1 MSEEIGDGVDG
12 ELNLQSLNEGPTL
25 EDNTA
30 DQAAVSF
37 RITLSRKQACSM
49 YKSHTSNVQP
59 WTSAIEIHNDCTC
72 RRSWCALSHA
82 IQLPNQSP

>member
-37 RITLSRKQACSM
+37 RMTIDR
-49 YKSHTSNVQP
+49 
-59 WTSAIEIHNDCTC
+59 I
-72 RRSWCALSHA
+72 
-82 IQLPNQSP
+82 

>member
-37 RITLSRKQACSM
+37 RMTPSRKMLIQNTSLTPAM
-49 YKSHTSNVQP
+49 YNLGRLRSNYTMTVLVKQV
-59 WTSAIEIHNDCTC
+59 A
-72 RRSWCALSHA
+72 ALFHL
-82 IQLPNQSP
+82 IQLPNQCP